1 VGATTA
7 RSLVL
12 TSTRKTTAV
21 RSLARY
27 IHVQEVWMDGVSG
40 GPGASALKAVVLVSG
55 AEHETALVL
64 PVGTDISRR
73 RDSAT
78 LNHAGGD
85 NELFA

>member
-1 VGATTA
+1 
-7 RSLVL
+7 
-12 TSTRKTTAV
+12 
-21 RSLARY
+21 
-27 IHVQEVWMDGVSG
+27 MDGVSG
-40 GPGASALKAVVLVSG
+40 RPGASALKAVVLVSG

-64 PVGTDISRR
+64 PVGTDTSHR